1 MNSFDNFKV
10 LEGIMPSDDTIVIAK
25 LGENQG
31 NTRNG
36 VMDRERLMYRTMPK
50 NDFNS
55 DNSTVE
61 TPQTG
66 YRYF

>member
-1 MNSFDNFKV
+1 
-10 LEGIMPSDDTIVIAK
+10 MPSDDTIVIAK